1 MKRVTEAVILAVG
14 LIVMG
19 WFIKCGID
27 NFANKDRKVTVKGLA
42 EREVPADKVTWSIST
57 TEMGNDLPALYQRI
71 NEQAGKIK
79 AFLVANGLDENE
91 ITVNPPRVNDL
102 EANTWS
108 ENRKSYRYT
117 AETSVTVYTS
127 KVEQVNKIIPK
138 QGDLLEQ
145 GVAIESGYP
154 DYQLASFQELKPEM
168 MAEAIKAA
176 KKTADQFA
184 EASGSSLGGIL
195 SAGQGQFEID
205 DRDQNT
211 PYIKKVRVV
220 TTITYSLD

>member
-1 MKRVTEAVILAVG
+1 MNRVTEAIILAVG
-14 LIVMG
+14 LVVMG
-19 WFIKCGID
+19 WSIKCGID

-71 NEQAGKIK
+71 SQQAEKIK
-79 AFLVANGLDENE
+79 AFLVQNGLDENE
-91 ITVNPPRVNDL
+91 ITINPPSVNDL

-117 AETSVTVYTS
+117 AHTTVTVYTK
-127 KVEQVNKIIPK
+127 KVEQVNKAIYR

-154 DYQLASFQELKPEM
+154 NYELASFLELKPVM
-168 MAEAIKAA
+168 MDEAIKAA
-176 KKTADQFA
+176 QKTAEQFA
-184 EASGSSLGGIL
+184 EASNSSLGGITN
-195 SAGQGQFEID
+195 AGQGQFEIE

-211 PYIKKVRVV
+211 PYIKKIRVV
-220 TTITYSLD
+220 TTLTYALD

>member
-1 MKRVTEAVILAVG
+1 MKEAIILAIG

-19 WFIKCGID
+19 WSIKCGID

-42 EREVPADKVTWSIST
+42 EREVPADQVTWSIGT

-71 NEQAGKIK
+71 SQQAQTIK
-79 AFLVANGLDENE
+79 QFLMENGISEDE
-91 ITVNPPRVNDL
+91 ITINPPRVNDL

-117 AETSVTVYTS
+117 ASTNVTVYTK
-127 KVEQVNKIIPK
+127 KVELVNKAIYK
-138 QGDLLEQ
+138 QGDLLEK

-154 DYQLASFQELKPEM
+154 DYEFASFQEMKPEM
-168 MAEAIKAA
+168 MAEAIKNAQ
-176 KKTADQFA
+176 KTAEQFA
-184 EASGSSLGGIL
+184 EASNSKLGGIQT
-195 SAGQGQFEID
+195 AGQGQFEID

-211 PYIKKVRVV
+211 PYIKRLRVV
-220 TTITYSLD
+220 TTVTYALD

>member
-1 MKRVTEAVILAVG
+1 MNRMKEAIILAVG
-14 LIVMG
+14 LVVMG
-19 WFIKCGID
+19 WCIKCGID

-42 EREVPADKVTWSIST
+42 EREVNADKVTWSIST

-79 AFLVANGLDENE
+79 AFFVANGINENE
-91 ITVNPPRVNDL
+91 ITINPPRVNDL

-108 ENRKSYRYT
+108 ENRKNYRYT
-117 AETSVTVYTS
+117 AETSVTVYTKDVE
-127 KVEQVNKIIPK
+127 KVNTIISK

-154 DYQLASFQELKPEM
+154 DYELASFQELKPEM
-168 MAEAIKAA
+168 MEEAIKAA
-176 KKTADQFA
+176 RKTADQFA

-195 SAGQGQFEID
+195 SAGQGQFEIE
-205 DRDQNT
+205 DRDSNT

-220 TTITYSLD
+220 TTVTYSLD

>member
-1 MKRVTEAVILAVG
+1 
-14 LIVMG
+14 MG
-19 WFIKCGID
+19 WCIKCGID

-42 EREVPADKVTWSIST
+42 EREVNADKVTWSIST

-71 NEQAGKIK
+71 NEQAQKIK
-79 AFLVANGLDENE
+79 AFLVRNGLDENE
-91 ITVNPPRVNDL
+91 ITINPPRVNDL

-117 AETSVTVYTS
+117 AETSVTVYTK

-154 DYQLASFQELKPEM
+154 DYELASFQELKPEM
-168 MAEAIKAA
+168 MSEAIKAA

-220 TTITYSLD
+220 TTVTYSLD